1 MNCVASLP
9 AAIFRGTRG
18 QMSTGK
24 FIFKSTVLIAFFNLM
39 SRVLGLVRDMV
50 IASQFGTSVFNDA
63 YQFALKI
70 PSMIFYIISGALA
83 TAIVP
88 VFTEYAARGEK
99 AGAWKIFNTLMIA
112 VTLIYL
118 TLALAG
124 IAGAPIL
131 VKIVAPGFTGFKSGL
146 TVELVRLVL
155 PLMIF
160 SGLASLFSGLLNANN
175 IFGLPA
181 FSNSV
186 NNIFIIVSCLTIGS
200 LFGIHGLALGTTL
213 AMAAMAAVQFP
224 ALYKNGFR
232 FRLAIDLKSPGVR
245 KVRWLAAPAALGIA
259 VNQVN
264 VFINMALASILPEG
278 SYTALV
284 YADKLI
290 QFPLGFF
297 VLALGT
303 AVFPT
308 LALRAAQG
316 DRGKFYDTIVSSLKV
331 VFIIIIPASVGLMVL
346 RFPIIALI
354 FKRGAFDQDSLEL
367 TAAALLFYSFG
378 MLGQAAGILLTR
390 GFYAVQDT
398 RTPVK
403 ISIVTVLINLAL
415 SLALIGS
422 MRHAGL
428 AAANSLANL
437 AYMALLLSFLKKKIP
452 QRSSGGLLKFTLSVI
467 IASALMAV
475 TSHSVCGLLA
485 GPAAGGTMGLAVQVC
500 LAITAGI
507 VVFAAT
513 IFILKVEEA
522 RLLWRIARE
531 TVAKRLRK

>member
-1 MNCVASLP
+1 
-9 AAIFRGTRG
+9 
-18 QMSTGK
+18 MSTGK
-24 FIFKSTVLIAFFNLM
+24 FIFKATVLIAFFNLM

-50 IASQFGTSVFNDA
+50 IAGQLGTSDFNDA

-70 PSMIFYIISGALA
+70 PNMIFYIISGALA

-99 AGAWKIFNTLMIA
+99 GEAWKVFNTLMVA
-112 VTLIYL
+112 VTLVY
-118 TLALAG
+118 LALALTG
-124 IAGAPIL
+124 IAGAPLL
-131 VKIVAPGFTGFKSGL
+131 VKLVAPGFTGFKSEL
-146 TVELVRLVL
+146 MVELARLIL
-155 PLMIF
+155 PLMVF

-181 FSNSV
+181 FSSSV
-186 NNIFIIVSCLTIGS
+186 NNIFIIVFCLTLGS
-200 LFGIHGLALGTTL
+200 LYGIHGLALGTTL
-213 AMAAMAAVQFP
+213 AMVAMAAVQFP
-224 ALYKNGFR
+224 TLYKAGFR

-245 KVRWLAAPAALGIA
+245 KVCWLAAPAALGIA
-259 VNQVN
+259 INQAN
-264 VFINMALASILPEG
+264 VFINMVLASTLPEG
-278 SYTALV
+278 SYTSLV

-308 LALRAAQG
+308 LAIRAAQG
-316 DRGKFYDTIVSSLKV
+316 DRGKFYDTVVSSLKV

-354 FKRGAFDQDSLEL
+354 FKRGEFDQNSLEL

-403 ISIVTVLINLAL
+403 LSIVTVLVNLVL
-415 SLALIGS
+415 CLALIGS
-422 MRHAGL
+422 MRHSGL

-437 AYMALLLSFLKKKIP
+437 AYMVLLLCFLKRKVP
-452 QRSSGGLLKFTLSVI
+452 EGSGGGLLKFTLSVLV
-467 IASALMAV
+467 ASALMAV
-475 TSHSVCGLLA
+475 TSHNVSVALA
-485 GPAAGGTMGLAVQVC
+485 GVAGGTMGLAIQVC

-507 VVFAAT
+507 TVFAAT
-513 IFILKVEEA
+513 IFILKVREA
-522 RLLWRIARE
+522 HLLWQAVREAVAR
-531 TVAKRLRK
+531 RLGK